1 MVLGF
6 LLAHGGSWESES
18 ETVVDERIEDGV
30 GQRGIGETDVPL
42 VDRGA
47 GW

>member
-6 LLAHGGSWESES
+6 LLAHGVSWEGES
-18 ETVVDERIEDGV
+18 ETVVDEPIEDGV
-30 GQRGIGETDVPL
+30 GQSGTGEIGVPL